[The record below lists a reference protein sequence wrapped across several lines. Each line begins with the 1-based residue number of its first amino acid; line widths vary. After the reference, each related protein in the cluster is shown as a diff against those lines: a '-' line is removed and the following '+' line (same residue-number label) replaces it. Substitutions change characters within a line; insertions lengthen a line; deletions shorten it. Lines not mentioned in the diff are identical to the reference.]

1 MIAIPRGITVCS
13 SVRAVGAKARVRVC
27 MRVHV
32 RVRGQLQL
40 WARAMRCS
48 AFLCKLPHPARGAAA
63 ALSLAVGP
71 RLEAQQRFPSLTQ
84 PLGAT
89 HSEFL
94 RVHKRKAPAGV
105 AQSHACHSS
114 VSAQATT
121 PPQRCVQRPPHAR
134 RRARGRDER
143 RHSRPPRF
151 AHTWHCRCRRG
162 RVPARPHSTVHRSR
176 HF

>member
-32 RVRGQLQL
+32 RVRGQLRL

-89 HSEFL
+89 HSEFFAGAQTQGAGRGCAEPRMPLIRQRAGNDAAMASAL
-94 RVHKRKAPAGV
+94 RAAPA
-105 AQSHACHSS
+105 AC
-114 VSAQATT
+114 SA
-121 PPQRCVQRPPHAR
+121 PGSGAR
-134 RRARGRDER
+134 
-143 RHSRPPRF
+143 
-151 AHTWHCRCRRG
+151 
-162 RVPARPHSTVHRSR
+162 
-176 HF
+176 